1 MIEKG
6 TLIGSRYKIIKSIG
20 EGGMANVYLA
30 EDIVLKREVALKML
44 RGELSNQDKF
54 LKRFQKEALA
64 LSASSSSHPNIVDMY
79 DVGEDKDYH
88 YIVMEYIEGETLKKL
103 LTRRGHLTLTEVV
116 DISLQLTSG
125 VAHAHNSYIIHRD
138 LKPQNIMIQKDGL
151 VKITD
156 FGIATASNQAS
167 LTLTNSI
174 MGSVHYLPPEQASGK
189 PATIKSDIYSLGI
202 IMYEMLTGELPFNG
216 DSAVEIALKHMKEP
230 LPSIRKRNPKVPVAL
245 ENIVIKATAKN
256 PKNRY
261 DNVNEMVKD
270 LKSALDPSRKDEAKI
285 SFKYPEFG
293 FEEEPKLMIG
303 EPKDKKTIK
312 EEVVSKS
319 DDDVIKEEVK
329 EETNED
335 DKGAKKDKIL
345 FRLVVGTVSFIIL
358 SIIIA
363 MIVPK
368 FIKKTKEVK
377 IPDVTK
383 MTMDDAKGVL
393 ENKGFV
399 VSVSE
404 HGIKNDKIEKGLT
417 FKTDPPAGTKIK
429 YGRKVTI
436 FLSEGDDKIEILDY
450 KGKDV
455 NEVNQELSKL
465 GLRVSILKENIDEGE
480 VDNKIIKQEPEAGKK
495 VSPGSEIKLYIYEKG
510 ETYPDFVSQKWKIE
524 EVREF
529 AKKYDLKLTEDA
541 VDSTENEGL
550 ILSQNRMAGV
560 PIIKGATLIVRYAK
574 KSK

>member
-230 LPSIRKRNPKVPVAL
+230 LPSIRKRNPKVPLAL

-303 EPKDKKTIK
+303 EPKDKKLVK
-312 EEVVSKS
+312 EEIVGKN
-319 DDDVIKEEVK
+319 DDDIVKEEVK
-329 EETNED
+329 EEINED
-335 DKGAKKDKIL
+335 DKDTKKDKIL

-465 GLRVSILKENIDEGE
+465 GLRVSVLKENIDEGE

-560 PIIKGATLIVRYAK
+560 PIVKGATLIVRYAK

>member
-303 EPKDKKTIK
+303 EPKDKKLVK
-312 EEVVSKS
+312 EEIVGKN
-319 DDDVIKEEVK
+319 DDDIVKEEVK
-329 EETNED
+329 EEINED
-335 DKGAKKDKIL
+335 DKDTKKDKIL

-560 PIIKGATLIVRYAK
+560 PIVKGATLIVRYAK